1 MKLKKVFEGLLMNT
15 LLSFVIPVKD
25 EETSLEELVAQITEA
40 VQVSCP
46 DSFLEI
52 LFIDDGSTDNSWQVM
67 QAIANR
73 LPTIVRAIR
82 FRRNL
87 GKALALEAGFRA
99 CHGDIVFTMDADLQD
114 DPKEIPN
121 FLEKLG
127 EGFDLVSGWKR
138 TRHDPLSKTLPS
150 KLFNGVTSLLSG
162 VKLNDFNCGFKCY
175 RREVID
181 NIRLYGEMHR
191 YIPVL
196 AADLGYKV
204 GEIAI
209 EHHPRRYGQSKY
221 GWERY
226 VRGFID
232 LLTVLATTRW
242 LAKPGHLFGGVG
254 VLLGFIGSGSL
265 AYLATIWLFTEM
277 PIGNRPLL
285 SFGVLSMLASLQMLS
300 LGVVAEFF
308 VKNLPIDLDQ
318 YISNRLNNDLVSPD
332 RDRKEHE

>member
-1 MKLKKVFEGLLMNT
+1 MT
-15 LLSFVIPVKD
+15 RCLSFVVPVKNED
-25 EETSLEELVAQITEA
+25 ESLEELTSKVLDCVKI
-40 VQVSCP
+40 SCP
-46 DSFLEI
+46 DFIPEI
-52 LFIDDGSTDNSWQVM
+52 IFIDDGSTDRSWEVM
-67 QAIANR
+67 QSIAKCQ
-73 LPTIVRAIR
+73 PTIVKAIR

-99 CHGDIVFTMDADLQD
+99 CRGDIVFTMDADLQD
-114 DPKEIPN
+114 DPMEIPR
-121 FLEKLG
+121 FLEKLD

-150 KLFNGVTSLLSG
+150 KFFNGVTSRLSG

-175 RREVID
+175 RREVVE

-196 AADLGYKV
+196 AADLGYRV
-204 GEIAI
+204 GEIAV
-209 EHHPRRYGQSKY
+209 EHHPRKHGQSKY

-242 LAKPGHLFGGVG
+242 LAKPGHLFGGIG
-254 VLLGFIGSGSL
+254 VLLGVIGVGSL
-265 AYLATIWLFTEM
+265 AYLAMIWFFTEA

-285 SFGVLSMLASLQMLS
+285 SFGVLSMVASLQMLS
-300 LGVVAEFF
+300 LGVIAEFF
-308 VKNLPIDLDQ
+308 VKNSPIDIDR
-318 YISNRLNNDLVSPD
+318 YISNRLNDDSISTDHHPKD
-332 RDRKEHE
+332 DA

>member
-1 MKLKKVFEGLLMNT
+1 MT
-15 LLSFVIPVKD
+15 ISLSFVVPVKN
-25 EETSLEELVAQITEA
+25 EEESLEELTNRVFDC
-40 VQVSCP
+40 VQTSCP
-46 DSFLEI
+46 DYLAEI
-52 LFIDDGSTDNSWQVM
+52 VFVDDGSTDRSWEVM
-67 QAIANR
+67 QSIAKRFPSAI
-73 LPTIVRAIR
+73 RAIR

-99 CHGDIVFTMDADLQD
+99 SHGDIVFTMDADLQD
-114 DPKEIPN
+114 DPKEIPR
-121 FLEKLG
+121 FLEKLD

-191 YIPVL
+191 YIPLL
-196 AADLGYKV
+196 AADLGYRV
-204 GEIAI
+204 GEIAV
-209 EHHPRRYGQSKY
+209 EHHPRKHGQSKY

-226 VRGFID
+226 VRGSID

-242 LAKPGHLFGGVG
+242 LAKPGHLFGGIG
-254 VLLGFIGSGSL
+254 VVLGLIGGVSL
-265 AYLATIWLFTEM
+265 AYLAVIWLFTDI

-285 SFGVLSMLASLQMLS
+285 SFGVLSMVASLQMLS

-308 VKNLPIDLDQ
+308 IKNSPIDVDR
-318 YISNRLNNDLVSPD
+318 YISNRINNDPKSAN
-332 RDRKEHE
+332 RNHSKEYE